1 MGGIVMSMKAA
12 VLHGAYDIR
21 IEDIPKPMVEP
32 NDILVKVNA
41 CGICGSDLHYY
52 KLGDREGMIFGHEFS
67 GDVVE
72 VGANVTGIIEGERVT
87 GAGYRPCGQ
96 CYWCKQGQVHRCS
109 AMAMVGY
116 ELPGALA
123 EYVLVP
129 RAQLGRTVFR
139 LPEALTYEE
148 GATVEPLSVA
158 VYAVRRAQP
167 QVEGTVVVIGAGIIG
182 LCVTQALKAV
192 GVSKVIVS
200 GRRAK
205 RLKAATEGGADLVIN
220 AAKEDP
226 VLAVKEATSG
236 MCADIVVE
244 CAGSLTTFQQ
254 AIDMVRGGGKIMLV
268 GVYEQP
274 VTWDPGIAI
283 NKNVTLVGCLG
294 GNFPRAID
302 LLETGKVKTRSL
314 ITHEFPL
321 DQAKEAFGTQLRAQD
336 AVKVLV
342 RP

>member
-1 MGGIVMSMKAA
+1 MNMRAA

-21 IEDIPKPMVEP
+21 IEDVPKPMVEP
-32 NDILVKVNA
+32 DDILIKVKA

-52 KLGDREGMIFGHEFS
+52 KLGGREEMIFGHEFS

-72 VGANVTGIIEGERVT
+72 VGANVAEIIEGERVT

-96 CYWCKQGQVHRCS
+96 CYWCKQGQVYRCS
-109 AMAMVGY
+109 AMALVGY

-123 EYVLVP
+123 EYVLIP

-139 LPEALTYEE
+139 LPEALSYEE

-158 VYAVRRAQP
+158 VYAVRKAQP
-167 QVEGTVVVIGAGIIG
+167 QVEGTVVVIGAGMIG

-236 MCADIVVE
+236 MCVDIVVE
-244 CAGSLTTFQQ
+244 CAGSLITFQQ

-294 GNFPRAID
+294 GNFPRAIG
-302 LLETGKVKTRSL
+302 LLATGKVKIRPL

-321 DQAKEAFGTQLRAQD
+321 DQAKEAFETQLRDQD